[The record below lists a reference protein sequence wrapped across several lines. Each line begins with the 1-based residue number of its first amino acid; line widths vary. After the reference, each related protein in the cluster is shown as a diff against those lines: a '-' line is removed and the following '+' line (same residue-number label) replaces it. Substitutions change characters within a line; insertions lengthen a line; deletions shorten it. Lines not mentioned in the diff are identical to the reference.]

1 ASRDE
6 ISALL
11 RSTVQN
17 NPKLL
22 DTFMAW
28 EPNAFDTDAAFAGQ
42 PGKGYGP
49 DGRYLP
55 WWYRGADGKPIVEAM
70 ADSIDSEK
78 LLPTGV
84 RENEFYACP
93 KENKRP

>member
-1 ASRDE
+1 PQLNASRDE

-11 RSTVQN
+11 RTTVQN

-22 DTFMAW
+22 DPFMAW
-28 EPNAFDTDAAFAGQ
+28 EANAFDTDAAFAGR

-70 ADSIDSEK
+70 TDSIDSEK
-78 LLPTGV
+78 LLPIG
-84 RENEFYACP
+84 
-93 KENKRP
+93 

>member
-1 ASRDE
+1 
-6 ISALL
+6 
-11 RSTVQN
+11 
-17 NPKLL
+17 
-22 DTFMAW
+22 
-28 EPNAFDTDAAFAGQ
+28 
-42 PGKGYGP
+42 YGP
-49 DGRYLP
+49 AGRYLP

-93 KENKRP
+93 KENKRPCIIDPAPYEMGGKTVMMSSFNVPIMVGDQFRGAVGADLSLAFIQD